1 MQHHIDE
8 FSVSDIRY
16 TLSEV
21 WRVVTNR
28 RWHFVLPFF
37 AVGTIALV
45 ASFWAPRKYTAT
57 TIIKREHDPVLAS
70 MMGKSWTEPYAEIR
84 QRMAADISNTTF
96 VLDVLSDMDNPAAS
110 PIAAE
115 NIVRAGS
122 PSAPH
127 SGSVRLTKE
136 VSAGLKVVTL
146 ESSPNRDVIEI
157 RLTMSEPTR
166 AAKILAACRDRYMEI
181 TRKRASEVL
190 NDVQRF
196 FTAESERCR
205 SKLSG
210 LEKKIIE
217 MEATY
222 PGIDPSKPDASQSG
236 QAALVLERIEI
247 GRKQDELMAR
257 RLRLQAIVDGQCVD
271 EFSPRGTPSEL
282 IGTVRNPRISELE
295 AELAK
300 LQQDLHESRTVRLMT
315 EEHPTVLR
323 LVKTI
328 KLREEELAA
337 SPAMIPETSADDF
350 KNAGAEGLTEIQHAA
365 VKLENTDAEIMA
377 NANRLQEIS
386 RLTAEIDRR
395 RVETADH
402 REAYLKLCQ
411 QSNQLREELNGWHAN
426 LGPIG
431 HVLAIENSNRGI
443 HFLTLQDAILAA
455 KPTSPNAIIVV
466 AICLAIGAGVGVLM
480 LLMAELLDRSF
491 QTVRQ
496 LNTSLGIPVIE
507 SIDEILTE
515 PARRRL
521 ILRRFVMLPAVTMA
535 MGLTMSVVGAM
546 AYLSLEHPESYE
558 RMRRLVG
565 LG

>member
-84 QRMAADISNTTF
+84 QRMAADIANTTF
-96 VLDVLSDMDNPAAS
+96 VSDVLSDMDNPAAS
-110 PIAAE
+110 V
-115 NIVRAGS
+115 IVEEKNVRTGA
-122 PSAPH
+122 PSASH

-166 AAKILAACRDRYMEI
+166 AAKILAACRDRYMEV

-236 QAALVLERIEI
+236 QAALVVERIEI

-257 RLRLQAIVDGQCVD
+257 RLRLQAMVDGQCLD
-271 EFSPRGTPSEL
+271 DFGPRTLPAEL
-282 IGTVRNPRISELE
+282 VGTVRNPRISELE

-300 LQQDLHESRTVRLMT
+300 LQQELHESRNVRLMT

-337 SPAMIPETSADDF
+337 TPAMIPEIGTDD
-350 KNAGAEGLTEIQHAA
+350 ARITGVDGLTDVQRAA
-365 VKLENTDAEIMA
+365 IKLENTDAEIMA
-377 NANRLQEIS
+377 NANRLEEIK

-443 HFLTLQDAILAA
+443 HFSTLQDAVLAA
-455 KPTSPNAIIVV
+455 KPTSPNGIIVM
-466 AICLAIGAGVGVLM
+466 AICLAIGAGVGVLI
-480 LLMAELLDRSF
+480 LLLAELLDRSF

-535 MGLTMSVVGAM
+535 MGLTMSVVGTM